1 MNFDE
6 VISARRSVRKYLE
19 TDVDDSLIY
28 DIINSGILAP
38 SAHNRQPWKI
48 KILKRTDKDYIASL
62 LLKKAALDN
71 SIVSTANVIKEAPIL
86 IVIFYDDSGNSRD
99 NDMLS
104 LGAFIQNMHLKAT
117 SLGLGSLWIAN
128 TNYIKKEINEFLKI
142 DLECI
147 SCLCVGY
154 SDQVIK
160 PRPRKKLEEIVV
172 S

>member
-62 LLKKAALDN
+62 LLKKQL
-71 SIVSTANVIKEAPIL
+71 
-86 IVIFYDDSGNSRD
+86 
-99 NDMLS
+99 
-104 LGAFIQNMHLKAT
+104 
-117 SLGLGSLWIAN
+117 
-128 TNYIKKEINEFLKI
+128 
-142 DLECI
+142 
-147 SCLCVGY
+147 
-154 SDQVIK
+154 
-160 PRPRKKLEEIVV
+160 
-172 S
+172 